1 MKTVRL
7 HLKNGEH
14 EVEMNYIPL
23 TSTWVNGNE
32 LLNTYK
38 QGCLIE
44 RKHRFL
50 QTQLILDYVRPCMI
64 MVFDRIGKFVTVKPI
79 YKTYYSPFSILIQER
94 YILLLPDDSDLLKL
108 SIGGIAIVE
117 KNHKISKLNNSEP
130 PIKRKI
136 ANGMIKT
143 ITYSD
148 REKLPVPQIALITRV
163 ESINKIF
170 GKLDKFI
177 VHYKLFEGV
186 TNGKIFI
193 LGKMRATQNVNLNRI
208 IDEIY
213 SPLGFEHGKDYVM
226 IKGNQ
231 RYNNT
236 EDRKRYVHGSM
247 PESKYAKWLGSIIDK
262 DENFVWCVDVGMWG
276 KFI

>member
-7 HLKNGEH
+7 HLENGEH

-23 TSTWVNGNE
+23 VSTWVDGNE

-44 RKHRFL
+44 RRHRYL

-64 MVFDRIGKFVTVKPI
+64 LVFDRIGKFVTVKPI

-94 YILLLPDDSDLLKL
+94 YILLLPNDSDLLKL
-108 SIGGIAIVE
+108 SIGGIAILE
-117 KNHKISKLNNSEP
+117 ENHKISKLNNSEP

-136 ANGMIKT
+136 VNGMIKT

-148 REKLPVPQIALITRV
+148 KEKLPVPQVALITRV

-177 VHYKLFEGV
+177 VRYKLFEGV

-193 LGKMRATQNVNLNRI
+193 LGRNQTTRIHNLNSVM
-208 IDEIY
+208 DEIY
-213 SPLGFEHGKDYVM
+213 RPLGFEHGKDYVM

-231 RYNNT
+231 LYNDT
-236 EDRKRYVHGSM
+236 EDRKRYVNRSM
-247 PESKYAKWLGSIIDK
+247 PESKYAKWLGSIIDM
-262 DENFVWCVDVGMWG
+262 EANFVWYIGKVGQ
-276 KFI
+276 FI